1 MSHIDK
7 PGLDT
12 PACATPGDGGGG
24 VGPTH
29 NGAPEAAPHHSGQA
43 PVVDSASLLQGQR
56 ELFIQ
61 HQGQRYRLQATRQ
74 GKLILTK

>member
-1 MSHIDK
+1 MSRIDK
-7 PGLDT
+7 PAGT
-12 PACATPGDGGGG
+12 TPGDGAGG

-29 NGAPEAAPHHSGQA
+29 NGAPETALHHSGQA

>member
-1 MSHIDK
+1 MSRIDK
-7 PGLDT
+7 PNCTT
-12 PACATPGDGGGG
+12 PEDGAGG

-29 NGAPEAAPHHSGQA
+29 IGSPETAPHHSGQA

-61 HQGQRYRLQATRQ
+61 HQGQRYRLRATRQ